1 MSDLRI
7 GACSWKYDSWKGLI
21 YPDESKINYL
31 QEYSKYYHTVEIDQ
45 WFWSLFG
52 EKKINLPQLHDVE
65 VYSRSVDENFKFSIK
80 VPNSITLT
88 HFYNKSKSDLLKTNP
103 YFLSEELT
111 SEFLK
116 TLEPMKDKLGPLMLQ
131 FEYLNKQKMKSQ
143 HDFQIQLGNFYDKL
157 DRNYLWGIEIRNQN
171 YLNKTYFE
179 FLSEYKIIPVF
190 LQGYY
195 MPPIF
200 ELIEKFIDLL
210 PKTVVIRLHGP
221 DRKGIEEK
229 SGGEWNKIIEPK
241 DVELE
246 KLVYIISLLLSK
258 QIDIYINVNNHYEG
272 SAPLTINK
280 IEKLLK
286 EQGVQS

>member
-1 MSDLRI
+1 MGTFRI
-7 GACSWKYDSWKGLI
+7 GTCSWKYDSWKGLI
-21 YPDESKINYL
+21 YPNELKINYL

-65 VYSRSVDENFKFSIK
+65 AYSKSVDENFKFSIK

-88 HFYNKSKSDLLKTNP
+88 HFYNKSKSDPLKTNP

-111 SEFLK
+111 NEFLK

-143 HDFQIQLGNFYDKL
+143 HDFQIQLGNFCDKL
-157 DRNYLWGIEIRNQN
+157 DRNYLWGVEIRNPN

-179 FLSEYKIIPVF
+179 FMNEYKLIPVF

-195 MPPIF
+195 MPSIF
-200 ELIEKFIDLL
+200 ELIEKFIDLF

-229 SGGEWNKIIEPK
+229 SGGEWNKIIEQK
-241 DVELE
+241 DSELE
-246 KLVYIISLLLSK
+246 KLVSIISLLLSK
-258 QIDIYINVNNHYEG
+258 QIDIYLNVNNHYEG
-272 SAPLTINK
+272 SAPLTIKK

-286 EQGVQS
+286 EQGVKS